1 MMKTADV
8 ISILEQE
15 FNLNEKITPKK
26 ISEKLNTDD
35 DETNEIINTLIN
47 ENILKTSRK
56 GHYTLNVH
64 KIILY
69 KQKHNLSKNKIKTIN
84 NIKQEKTKPQE
95 DKKKAN
101 NIQPI
106 KKALKIEDSLLEIRN
121 FINEELIILPRQAK
135 KEDMNIEEIY
145 SQYREY
151 SDKAIGLNEFKK
163 TFHRTINTYPHI
175 RHYTYENTITYNI
188 KLRKTPVITLEKI
201 QENNGMINYNKN
213 NIYEIKENQLYAKIS
228 VKKDEIAQIYN
239 LLAYTYENI
248 KNYTYTKE
256 DDKILI
262 EITYDIT
269 DEDPDLWIKF
279 IESYNI
285 TNI

>member
-1 MMKTADV
+1 MKTADV
-8 ISILEQE
+8 INILEQE
-15 FNLNEKITPKK
+15 FNLNEKITPEK

-106 KKALKIEDSLLEIRN
+106 KKSLENRRFTPGDKKFHKRRTNNTATTSKERRHEYRN
-121 FINEELIILPRQAK
+121 
-135 KEDMNIEEIY
+135 
-145 SQYREY
+145 
-151 SDKAIGLNEFKK
+151 
-163 TFHRTINTYPHI
+163 
-175 RHYTYENTITYNI
+175 
-188 KLRKTPVITLEKI
+188 I
-201 QENNGMINYNKN
+201 QPI
-213 NIYEIKENQLYAKIS
+213 
-228 VKKDEIAQIYN
+228 
-239 LLAYTYENI
+239 
-248 KNYTYTKE
+248 
-256 DDKILI
+256 
-262 EITYDIT
+262 
-269 DEDPDLWIKF
+269 PWI
-279 IESYNI
+279 
-285 TNI
+285 